1 MTEVLRQS
9 SRAKKL
15 SVAMR
20 TVDAETRRIVMK
32 NRLDALEG
40 DRLFDEYIPEQ
51 EDVGEAQDWAEN
63 QGEIKS
69 DEDDHD
75 IDSSG
80 DSIKEEIEEDPDKF
94 WAQKQKKT
102 KTIIKDKRK
111 TRAQEKQIEKVP
123 KIKAKKIQKKN
134 EQDVKK
140 RPRLDLQKFFD
151 PETHEGYLNFAC
163 LPSKRP

>member
-51 EDVGEAQDWAEN
+51 EDVGEA
-63 QGEIKS
+63 
-69 DEDDHD
+69 
-75 IDSSG
+75 
-80 DSIKEEIEEDPDKF
+80 
-94 WAQKQKKT
+94 
-102 KTIIKDKRK
+102 
-111 TRAQEKQIEKVP
+111 
-123 KIKAKKIQKKN
+123 
-134 EQDVKK
+134 
-140 RPRLDLQKFFD
+140 
-151 PETHEGYLNFAC
+151 
-163 LPSKRP
+163 

>member
-1 MTEVLRQS
+1 M
-9 SRAKKL
+9 SR
-15 SVAMR
+15 
-20 TVDAETRRIVMK
+20 K
-32 NRLDALEG
+32 N
-40 DRLFDEYIPEQ
+40 
-51 EDVGEAQDWAEN
+51 N
-63 QGEIKS
+63 QAY
-69 DEDDHD
+69 
-75 IDSSG
+75 DSQCVNF
-80 DSIKEEIEEDPDKF
+80 IQTPKNK
-94 WAQKQKKT
+94 KQKKT
-102 KTIIKDKRK
+102 KTIVKDKRK